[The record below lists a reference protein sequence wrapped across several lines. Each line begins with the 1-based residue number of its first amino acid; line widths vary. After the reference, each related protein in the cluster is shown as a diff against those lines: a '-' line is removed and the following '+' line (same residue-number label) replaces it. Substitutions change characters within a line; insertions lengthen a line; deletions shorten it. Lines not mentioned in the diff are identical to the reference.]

1 MVRVF
6 KRNMLTR
13 MKNNYKIRLV
23 QQNVEY
29 VIGAVI

>member
-13 MKNNYKIRLV
+13 MKNNNKIKLV